1 MKQMLIA
8 GNWKM
13 HKTFT
18 EANNLAKQIAEWV
31 DSNKPKSQVAICPPF
46 PFLYSISQL
55 LNGSKVK
62 LGAQNC
68 HYEPEGAF
76 TGEVSPSMLSSV
88 GCYHVILGHSERRTY
103 FHETDDIINKKILSA
118 LQFGLNPIFC
128 IGETLT
134 ERQNNQTFAVIERQI
149 QNGLK
154 NIALN
159 QIPHIVIAYEPVWAI
174 GTGISATVD
183 QIDEAHKFI
192 RNLLVNLFNEA
203 GRDILILYGGSLNS
217 KNANEI
223 LKLPEVNGGL
233 IGKSSLDALEF
244 TTIIEFAEKSM

>member
-31 DSNKPKSQVAICPPF
+31 GSNKPKSEVAICPPF

-88 GCYHVILGHSERRTY
+88 GCYYVILGHSERRTY

-134 ERQNNQTFAVIERQI
+134 ERQNNQTFAVIEKQI

-192 RNLLVNLFNEA
+192 RNLLVNMFNEA

-244 TTIIEFAEKSM
+244 TSIIEFAEKSM